1 MEIKIQRT
9 RINEAEILLD
19 IQKKAF
25 KEDLE
30 KYEDYDTSPA
40 TEPIEKLIRKINNS
54 FHYTVFLDD
63 IIIGGIEVRKLS
75 DTQFYLNRLYLSPK
89 YQNKGIGAKL
99 MEFIESEFSEALEWT
114 LSTPYMNYR
123 NHYFYEKFGYE
134 KISEHTIT
142 EKLIL
147 FDYIKHM
154 NIE

>member
-9 RINEAEILLD
+9 NINEAEVLLD
-19 IQKKAF
+19 IQREAF

-30 KYEDYDTSPA
+30 KYQDYDTSPA
-40 TEPIEKLIRKINNS
+40 TESIEKLIRKINNS
-54 FHYTVFLDD
+54 FHYTVFLDNT
-63 IIIGGIEVRKLS
+63 IIGGIEVRKLS
-75 DTQFYLNRLYLSPK
+75 ETQFYLNRIYLSPT
-89 YQNKGIGAKL
+89 YHNQGIGTKL
-99 MEFIESEFSEALEWT
+99 MKFVENEFSQALEWT

-123 NHYFYEKFGYE
+123 NHYFYENFGYK

-154 NIE
+154 TR